1 MISILTLTYQR
12 VHLLE
17 EAIQSYL
24 QQRDTTDSEMVILN
38 DCPNVEYRIDIPN
51 IRIINL
57 NQRFSSVGKKL
68 EFGFTQCRGEYIY
81 RLDDDDLLSPYAL
94 DLQKEYRTTEP
105 NKEIYRCQK
114 HYFFSQN
121 EYQGLSDAVNNG
133 NCYSKA
139 YTQRIECPDKSI
151 GEDNH
156 ITFFN
161 DADMYI
167 GDTKRY
173 SMIYRWGMGV
183 YHISGMGDKPNEEIY
198 KRVDESNT
206 EEGIIYLHP
215 NFKEDYWSKL
225 PSPILTETNVKGI

>member
-12 VHLLE
+12 SHLLE

-24 QQRDTTDSEMVILN
+24 QQSDRTDSEMVIVN

-51 IRIINL
+51 IKIINL
-57 NQRFSSVGKKL
+57 NKRFSSVGKKL
-68 EFGFTQCRGEYIY
+68 EWGFKQCKGDYIY

-94 DLQKEYRTTEP
+94 DLQREYREAHP

-121 EYQGLSDAVNNG
+121 KYEGLSDAVNNG
-133 NCYSKA
+133 NCYSKE
-139 YTQRIECPDKSI
+139 YVNRIEFPDKSI
-151 GEDNH
+151 GEDNE
-156 ITFFN
+156 ITFFHN
-161 DADMYI
+161 ADMHI
-167 GDTKRY
+167 GNTLRY

-183 YHISGMGDKPNEEIY
+183 YHISGMGDRPNEEIY
-198 KRVDESNT
+198 ERVDNSNT
-206 EEGIIYLHP
+206 EEGIIYLKP

-225 PSPILTETNVKGI
+225 PSLIL